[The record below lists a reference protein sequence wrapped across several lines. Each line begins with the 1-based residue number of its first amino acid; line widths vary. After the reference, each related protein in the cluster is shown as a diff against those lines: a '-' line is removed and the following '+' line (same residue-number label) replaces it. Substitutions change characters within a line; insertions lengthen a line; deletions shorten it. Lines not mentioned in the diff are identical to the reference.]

1 MIYQDKRRKTW
12 YFRVYVEDYM
22 GVMKQKCRSGFST
35 KKQAVEEEKK
45 FLLNYDPDFKDIT
58 FQELYD
64 IFIQQ
69 KEQTM
74 SLNSYETIKKRYK
87 LHILPFFKDYKL
99 SKITNTTYIEWKS
112 MILKKNLAYRTRNNL
127 HLCMVNILNYAM
139 DFYNLERNIA
149 SKVGGF
155 SKKDFIQKITFWTYE
170 EFTRFISYVDDIVY
184 NTYFTVLY
192 ATGMRKGESLALQ
205 WTDIKE
211 DYIDITKSLS
221 KERIN
226 KKRIITSPKTKSS
239 IRKIKIDKHTMEC
252 LSKLKEHYS
261 KMINFNDNWYIFG
274 GIEPLAY
281 TTLEN
286 RLKKYCELAKV
297 KKIRIHDFR
306 HSHATLLLS
315 KNIPIPVISK
325 RLGHS
330 SIDMTLK
337 VYSHLIPEDETR
349 ATDLFD
355 TLYKEKEIL
364 REFQENE
371 SKEHEKTPINRE
383 VIN

>member
-1 MIYQDKRRKTW
+1 MVYQDKKRKTW
-12 YFRVYVEDYM
+12 YFRVYVEDYT
-22 GVMKQKCRSGFST
+22 GAMKQKCRSGFST
-35 KKQAVEEEKK
+35 KKQAIEEEKK
-45 FLLNYDPDFKDIT
+45 FLLSYDSNFKDIT

-64 IFIQQ
+64 IFIKQ

-74 SLNSYETIKKRYK
+74 SLNSYQTVKTRYE
-87 LHILPFFKDYKL
+87 LHILPFFKDYRL

-112 MILKKNLAYRTRNNL
+112 MILKTNLAYRTRNNL
-127 HLCMVNILNYAM
+127 HVCMVNILNYAM

-155 SKKDFIQKITFWTYE
+155 SKKDFIQKINFWTYE
-170 EFTRFISYVDDIVY
+170 EFTTFISYVNDIVY
-184 NTYFTVLY
+184 NTYFTLLY

-211 DYIDITKSLS
+211 DCIDITKSLS

-226 KKRIITSPKTKSS
+226 KKRIITTPKTKSS
-239 IRKIKIDKHTMEC
+239 IRKIKIDKHTQEC
-252 LSKLKEHYS
+252 LSKLKEYYS
-261 KMINFNDNWYIFG
+261 KVINFNENWYIFG

-286 RLKKYCELAKV
+286 HFKKYCKLANV
-297 KKIRIHDFR
+297 KKIKLHEFR

-315 KNIPIPVISK
+315 KNIPISVISK

-330 SIDMTLK
+330 NIEMTLK

-349 ATDLFD
+349 ATDLLD
-355 TLYKEKEIL
+355 TLYKEQENT

-371 SKEHEKTPINRE
+371 SREYEKTPVNRE
-383 VIN
+383 FIN